1 VFEPLASPI
10 ADVGLGCGAGL
21 ELELKLGLMLELVLE
36 LVLFGG
42 VGAAGAVF
50 VGV

>member
-1 VFEPLASPI
+1 MGVFEPLASPI
-10 ADVGLGCGAGL
+10 ADVGFGCGAGL
-21 ELELKLGLMLELVLE
+21 ELKLE

-42 VGAAGAVF
+42 VGAGGAVF